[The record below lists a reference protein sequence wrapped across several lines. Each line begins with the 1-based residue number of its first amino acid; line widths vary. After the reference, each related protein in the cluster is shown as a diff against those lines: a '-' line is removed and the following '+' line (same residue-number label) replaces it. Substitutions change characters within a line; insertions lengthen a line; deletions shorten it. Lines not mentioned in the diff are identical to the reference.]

1 MSVTQA
7 YTRTASYFHWMT
19 AVPLIGSVGAVLKA
33 QGKVSI
39 ESIFFICEKDFVFR
53 SHDLTFFFDV
63 YSISLFFSYS

>member
-39 ESIFFICEKDFVFR
+39 ESIILFVKKDFVFR
-53 SHDLTFFFDV
+53 SHDLTFFYV
-63 YSISLFFSYS
+63 YSI